1 MKHLQVL
8 SILWFIITIV
18 SSMTISPHGG
28 YLFIDEGTDFY
39 IECIGYN
46 PKWIIAKRLTS
57 DTARIST
64 QLIQHN
70 RKSILTIQA
79 MDTSLAGP
87 YLCQTNQ
94 SVSTIILQLTK
105 RKLDMIKQI
114 RFMGTNTNQTVV
126 YGNDARLNCFAQYYS
141 EKAMD
146 SPYLPKILWFF
157 ERRQLYNNEDKY
169 ILGIDSLIIRNFNYN
184 DQGVYYCRAFITLK
198 TKFLSKIYPILVQ
211 LQNSTSFINET
222 SLSSIENKH
231 CDDFSETIITNNTI
245 SYCNIDGYI
254 SNFTCPMNQ
263 IWNEDYSQCSSS
275 IDHNHV
281 LQIIPN
287 LSHIN
292 VELGRT
298 YTFVCRSTNDRF
310 EPIWTYE
317 NGTIIS
323 PTISSEQQI
332 TSYILSDTHSLYL
345 RLSPVVPGT
354 YICRSRLADIQMTKE
369 EVTITTTSITLIAQ
383 MIVET
388 NGISFQSS
396 ALAEYHVR
404 INATLFIACRPEYF
418 NFQLKTNSSYLP
430 LANLIRINDNN
441 HYLLTEIID
450 GLLIDRISKNES
462 GMYLCMGKIPLPEQ
476 LIISYYPIMYGDGN
490 HNLYSSRWSVTELK
504 DRQTNI
510 SVFARIYEEYTD
522 AEHFFDFVR
531 KTASILFQTKAASF
545 IFASS
550 LVLPVIMISV
560 GISNLEECPLD
571 RNIPVFVLVGGA
583 LALLKLLQVLWK
595 QYYRH
600 SSPSEEETND
610 TQNGSTFM
618 DVLTTLFL
626 IIWFIYGNHL
636 LWRYRLPRF
645 EQTTEDP
652 ENWCSKN
659 VYFLAIISVA
669 YTYAFVTI
677 MILIVLIVVLTVH
690 LQNRRRAIQEA
701 KEAGCT

>member
-1 MKHLQVL
+1 MH
-8 SILWFIITIV
+8 
-18 SSMTISPHGG
+18 
-28 YLFIDEGTDFY
+28 
-39 IECIGYN
+39 
-46 PKWIIAKRLTS
+46 
-57 DTARIST
+57 
-64 QLIQHN
+64 
-70 RKSILTIQA
+70 
-79 MDTSLAGP
+79 
-87 YLCQTNQ
+87 
-94 SVSTIILQLTK
+94 
-105 RKLDMIKQI
+105 RKL
-114 RFMGTNTNQTVV
+114 TN
-126 YGNDARLNCFAQYYS
+126 YD
-141 EKAMD
+141 
-146 SPYLPKILWFF
+146 
-157 ERRQLYNNEDKY
+157 
-169 ILGIDSLIIRNFNYN
+169 
-184 DQGVYYCRAFITLK
+184 
-198 TKFLSKIYPILVQ
+198 
-211 LQNSTSFINET
+211 
-222 SLSSIENKH
+222 
-231 CDDFSETIITNNTI
+231 
-245 SYCNIDGYI
+245 
-254 SNFTCPMNQ
+254 NQ
-263 IWNEDYSQCSSS
+263 I
-275 IDHNHV
+275 

-287 LSHIN
+287 LSYIN

-298 YTFVCRSTNDRF
+298 YTFVCQSTDDRF
-310 EPIWTYE
+310 EPEWTYD

-323 PTISSEQQI
+323 SSTSSEQQI
-332 TSYILSDTHSLYL
+332 TSYILSDTHLLYL
-345 RLSPVVPGT
+345 RVAPVVAGT
-354 YICRSRLADIQMTKE
+354 YICRSRPTDIQMTKE
-369 EVTITTTSITLIAQ
+369 EVTIKSTKFFPFFKV
-383 MIVET
+383 IVET

-396 ALAEYHVR
+396 GLAEYHVR
-404 INATLFIACRPEYF
+404 INATLFVACRPEYF

-430 LANLIRINDNN
+430 IATLIRINDNN
-441 HYLLTEIID
+441 HFLLSEIID

-462 GMYLCMGKIPLPEQ
+462 GMYLCMGKIPLPDR
-476 LIISYYPIMYGDGN
+476 LITSYYPIMVFVSEPKEAKKEKERKQEYGDGN
-490 HNLYSSRWSVTELK
+490 HNIYSSRWSVTELK

-545 IFASS
+545 VFAFS

-595 QYYRH
+595 QYNRH
-600 SSPSEEETND
+600 SSPSEEETTD
-610 TQNGSTFM
+610 AQSGSTFM
-618 DVLTTLFL
+618 EVLTTLFL

-677 MILIVLIVVLTVH
+677 MILVVLIVVLTVH